1 MRKLRREAHWFPA
14 NPAAAI
20 RRQHMKSTV
29 GIFTS
34 RADAERAVE
43 NLRAMRIA
51 DDRISLLIPGESE
64 RQLEAIATTETEQP
78 GMGKAIGGVV
88 GGALGTASGMS
99 LGAAAASL
107 FIPGV
112 GPIIAT
118 GIIGAALLG
127 AGGAIGGAAAGEAL
141 EEGMADGLPR
151 DELYVY
157 EDALRQGHSVVIALT
172 EDDEQDES
180 ARSAMEQAGAESLD
194 AARENWWLGL
204 RDAEEEHY
212 TEQGGDFIT
221 DETHYRRGFQSA
233 LDPRTRGKSYDESAD
248 FLNECYGDL
257 CNAKP
262 FRHGYER
269 GQAYHQ
275 ELTKRYKN

>member
-1 MRKLRREAHWFPA
+1 
-14 NPAAAI
+14 
-20 RRQHMKSTV
+20 MKSTV

-34 RADAERAVE
+34 RANAERAVE
-43 NLRAMRIA
+43 TLRSIGIP
-51 DDRISLLIPGESE
+51 DDRISLLAPGESE
-64 RQLEAIATTETEQP
+64 RKLEAIATTETEQP

-151 DELYVY
+151 DELYLY
-157 EDALRQGHSVVIALT
+157 EDALRQGRQVVIALT
-172 EDDEQDES
+172 EGDQQDEA
-180 ARSAMEQAGAESLD
+180 ARSAMEQAGADSLD
-194 AARENWWLGL
+194 AAREDWWLGL
-204 RDAEEEHY
+204 RDVEEEYY
-212 TEQGGDFIT
+212 TTEGGDFIT
-221 DETHYRRGFQSA
+221 DEADYRRGFQSA
-233 LDPRTRGKSYDESAD
+233 LHPRTRGKSYEESAD

-262 FRHGYER
+262 FRRGYER
-269 GQAYHQ
+269 GQTYHKGLS
-275 ELTKRYKN
+275 ERFTN

>member
-1 MRKLRREAHWFPA
+1 
-14 NPAAAI
+14 
-20 RRQHMKSTV
+20 MKSTV

-43 NLRAMRIA
+43 NLRSIGIA
-51 DDRISLLIPGESE
+51 DENISLLAPGASE
-64 RQLEAIATTETEQP
+64 KKLEAIATTETEQP

-127 AGGAIGGAAAGEAL
+127 AGGVIGGAAAGEAL

-151 DELYVY
+151 DELFVY
-157 EDALRQGHSVVIALT
+157 EDALRQGRSVVIALT
-172 EDDEQDES
+172 TDDEQDEA
-180 ARSAMEQAGAESLD
+180 ARDAMEQAGAESLD

-204 RDAEEEHY
+204 RDVEEEDY
-212 TEQGGDFIT
+212 TGQGGNFVG
-221 DETHYRRGFQSA
+221 DEPNYRQGFQSA
-233 LDPRTRGKSYDESAD
+233 LHPRTRGKSFEESGD
-248 FLNECYGDL
+248 FLNQCYGDL
-257 CNAKP
+257 CNTRP
-262 FRHGYER
+262 FRRGYER
-269 GQAYHQ
+269 GQAYNQ
-275 ELTKRYKN
+275 GLKERYNG